1 MLDEDN
7 NIWNEAGTCGKY
19 VTPGLVVEMGY
30 LEEIKA
36 RGRTAN
42 PFFLLMGIEV
52 DSFGNGQA
60 ELSMHV
66 LPDMLNGVGWL
77 QGGLYTALCDEAMAL
92 ALYTALEN
100 GERIATIS
108 ESTSYLEG
116 VRDGK
121 IIAKGR
127 VVKKGRHVAFT
138 EGCVKKAFGD
148 EAVLTQTRAS
158 FTVIRK
164 T

>member
-1 MLDEDN
+1 
-7 NIWNEAGTCGKY
+7 
-19 VTPGLVVEMGY
+19 MGY
-30 LEEIKA
+30 LEDIKA
-36 RGRTAN
+36 RGRAVN
-42 PFFLLMGIEV
+42 PFFLLLGIVV
-52 DSFGNGQA
+52 DSFGDGQA

-66 LPDMLNGVGWL
+66 RPDMLNGVGWL

-100 GERIATIS
+100 GETIATIS

-116 VRDGK
+116 VRSGK
-121 IIAKGR
+121 IIAKCR

-138 EGCVKKAFGD
+138 DGCVKKAHGD
-148 EAVLTQTRAS
+148 EAILTQTRAS
-158 FTVIRK
+158 FMVIRK